1 MILSLMNYK
10 ATLWYREALM
20 KHLIAGALGDYL
32 MHIVRVDCFPTNSMV
47 TNKISM
53 LPIVSIVWVP
63 KTMDQILLRTFCL
76 IHFFMPTNILPPEAS
91 TSSMRSMANGTG
103 T

>member
-20 KHLIAGALGDYL
+20 KHLIAGALGDSPML
-32 MHIVRVDCFPTNSMV
+32 IVRVAYFQTNSMV

-53 LPIVSIVWVP
+53 LPIVSIAWVP
-63 KTMDQILLRTFCL
+63 KTMDQILLRTFFL
-76 IHFFMPTNILPPEAS
+76 IHFFIPTNILPPKAS
-91 TSSMRSMANGTG
+91 TSSMLSMVN
-103 T
+103 